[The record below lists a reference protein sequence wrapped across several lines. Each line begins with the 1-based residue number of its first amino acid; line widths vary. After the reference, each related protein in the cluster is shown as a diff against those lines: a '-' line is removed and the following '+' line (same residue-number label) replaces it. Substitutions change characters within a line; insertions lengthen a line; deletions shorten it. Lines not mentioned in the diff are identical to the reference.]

1 MDKQLDHLFVLAD
14 RPDTKSEVITAPNYS
29 YWRSVLRSFFSKKS
43 NYFMLA
49 LLIIILIMSYIQPIF
64 SGFEALLR
72 NHQAADMLNPQN
84 WFLKPSWAHPFG
96 TTSVGVDLFDYI
108 WAGTKTSLSIALI
121 ASAINITIGI
131 AVGAAWGY
139 SKAIDK
145 VMTEVYNVISNV
157 PFILFVTIFMY
168 IVGPGFWSLIGAMTI
183 TGWVGVAYFIRRQV
197 IIIRD
202 REYNLA
208 SRCIGTPLL
217 RMLTKNILPY
227 MTSVIVTLAAN
238 EIPSYISY
246 EVFLSYIGVGIGAEN
261 ASLGRM
267 IQENVQYMVVAGR
280 SHVFWIP
287 VAVAALVTISL
298 YVVGQNLADSSDP
311 RTHM

>member
-1 MDKQLDHLFVLAD
+1 MDKKLDSLFVLANRSD
-14 RPDTKSEVITAPNYS
+14 SKSEVITAPNYS
-29 YWRSVLRSFFSKKS
+29 YWKSVLRSFFSKKS
-43 NYFMLA
+43 NYVMLA
-49 LLIIILIMSYIQPIF
+49 ILVIILLLSYIQPVF
-64 SGFEALLR
+64 SGFEKLLR
-72 NHQAADMLNPQN
+72 DHNASDMLHPEN
-84 WFLKPSWAHPFG
+84 WFLQPSWAHPFG
-96 TTSVGVDLFDYI
+96 TSSVGVDLFNYI
-108 WAGTKTSLSIALI
+108 WAGTKTSLSIAFI
-121 ASAINITIGI
+121 ASAINITLGI

-139 SKAIDK
+139 SKTIDK
-145 VMTEVYNVISNV
+145 IMTEIYNVISNV

-168 IVGPGFWSLIGAMTI
+168 IVGSGFWSLIGAMTI
-183 TGWVGVAYFIRRQV
+183 TGWVGIAYFIRNQV

-208 SRCIGTPLL
+208 SRCIGTPMI

-227 MTSVIVTLAAN
+227 MTSIIVTLAAN

-246 EVFLSYIGVGIGAEN
+246 EVFLSYIGVGIGTSR

-267 IQENVQYMVVAGR
+267 IQENAQYMVVAGR
-280 SHVFWIP
+280 AHVFWIP
-287 VAVAALVTISL
+287 VVVAALVTIGL